1 MGFIPTVV
9 AECESCLLLRV
20 WVSFL
25 LLAPRDFSFHLF
37 TFIYLSWFKVSQDLI
52 CWSVNS
58 LKLLYPLSVKL
69 LFPYYSTVQLL
80 SRVRLFGPR
89 GLQYPWRPCPS
100 PTPGVYSNSCPLSQW
115 HHPTISSSVLIPFSS
130 HPQSFLASRSFQK
143 SQFSASGG
151 QSIGVSASASVLPVN
166 IQD

>member
-37 TFIYLSWFKVSQDLI
+37 TFIYLSWFKVSQYLI

-69 LFPYYSTVQLL
+69 LFPYFSSIQSL
-80 SRVRLFGPR
+80 SHVRLFGPH
-89 GLQYPWRPCPS
+89 GLQYPWPPCPS
-100 PTPGVYSNSCPLSQW
+100 PTPEFTQTHVHWVSDTIQPSHPLSPHFPPAFNLSQ
-115 HHPTISSSVLIPFSS
+115 HQGLFKRVSSSHQVAKVLE
-130 HPQSFLASRSFQK
+130 FQ
-143 SQFSASGG
+143 
-151 QSIGVSASASVLPVN
+151 L
-166 IQD
+166 